1 MDRFALFVTM
11 GLLFLGCAP
20 KRLVGASST
29 VEELPSEPTADAT
42 PETAPE
48 IPEAVEEA
56 PEPAPAPPPPPAFVK
71 VEAAEGFSVMMPKDP
86 EVQRRSVPLKKS
98 GTVQTVTM
106 SATLDG
112 VIYSVT
118 RAEYPEV
125 VVKKKGTQKM
135 LSDVREGLAAQLKGT
150 VSDEK
155 DAPLQGY
162 PGQTFT
168 IAGASNIVQAR
179 SAIVGHQVYS
189 LVVVYTGQAPERAS
203 EFLGSIELAAAP
215 APAPAPAPSA
225 GTPAGPPAE

>member
-1 MDRFALFVTM
+1 M

-20 KRLVGASST
+20 KRLMGASST
-29 VEELPSEPTADAT
+29 VEELPSEPTADA
-42 PETAPE
+42 APE

-56 PEPAPAPPPPPAFVK
+56 APVPDPAPPLPPAFVK
-71 VEAAEGFSVMMPKDP
+71 VEAAEGFSVMMPKEP

-118 RAEYPEV
+118 RAEYPDV
-125 VVKKKGTQKM
+125 VVKKKGAQKM

-168 IAGASNIVQAR
+168 IAGANNMVQAR
-179 SAIVGHQVYS
+179 SAVVANQVYS

-203 EFLGSIELAAAP
+203 EFLGSTELATVP
-215 APAPAPAPSA
+215 ATAPSA
-225 GTPAGPPAE
+225 DPPVE

>member
-1 MDRFALFVTM
+1 M

-20 KRLVGASST
+20 KRLAAASST
-29 VEELPSEPTADAT
+29 VEELPSEPTAEAA

-48 IPEAVEEA
+48 IPEAVEEEA
-56 PEPAPAPPPPPAFVK
+56 PAPAPPPPPAFVK
-71 VEAAEGFSVMMPKDP
+71 VEATEGFSVMMPPEP

-118 RAEYPEV
+118 RADYPDV

-135 LSDVREGLAAQLKGT
+135 LSDVRDGLAAQLEGT

-168 IAGASNIVQAR
+168 IAGASNMVQAR
-179 SAIVGHQVYS
+179 SAVVGGQVYS

-203 EFLGSIELAAAP
+203 EFLDSIELTAAP
-215 APAPAPAPSA
+215 ATDPS
-225 GTPAGPPAE
+225 AGPPAG